1 MTLNFYKSI
10 IKPTADFLS
19 AFILLLL
26 LSPFIL
32 VTMLV
37 LLIAN
42 KGSIFFIQQRPG
54 LHAKPFNIIKFKT
67 MRDAFDQHGNPLP
80 DHIRL
85 TKAGKFVRS
94 ASLDELLQLI
104 NVLKGDMSLIGPRP
118 LLMKYLPRYTEEQAR
133 RHLVRPGISGWA
145 QVNGRNAIS
154 WEEKFKYDIYY
165 VKHQSFSL
173 DFKIFFLTIF
183 NILKRKGINA
193 SQHIPMTEFL
203 GSNSTAP

>member
-1 MTLNFYKSI
+1 MKLSLYKSM
-10 IKPTADFLS
+10 IKPIADFLS
-19 AFILLLL
+19 AFILLLI

-37 LLIAN
+37 LLVAN

-54 LHAKPFNIIKFKT
+54 LNAKPFNIIKFKT
-67 MRDAFDQHGNPLP
+67 MRDAFDQQGNPLP

-85 TKAGKFVRS
+85 TKAGKFIRS

-118 LLMKYLPRYTEEQAR
+118 LLMKYLPRYTKEQAR

-154 WEEKFKYDIYY
+154 WEEKFKLDLYY
-165 VKHQSFSL
+165 VEHQSFNL
-173 DFKIFFLTIF
+173 DLKILFLTII
-183 NILKRKGINA
+183 NILQRKGISA
-193 SQHIPMTEFL
+193 DGQATMEEFK
-203 GSNSTAP
+203 GSSAVS

>member
-1 MTLNFYKSI
+1 MTFNFYKSI

-19 AFILLLL
+19 AFILLLI

-32 VTMLV
+32 ATMLI

-67 MRDAFDQHGNPLP
+67 MRDAVDQHGNPLP

-118 LLMKYLPRYTEEQAR
+118 LLMKYLPRYTEEQSR

-145 QVNGRNAIS
+145 QVNGRNSIS
-154 WEEKFKYDIYY
+154 WEEKFKFDIYY
-165 VKHQSFSL
+165 VEYQSFSL
-173 DFKIFFLTIF
+173 DLKIFFLTII
-183 NILKRKGINA
+183 NILQRKGISA
-193 SQHIPMTEFL
+193 DGQSTMEEFK
-203 GSNSTAP
+203 GSSAVS

>member
-1 MTLNFYKSI
+1 MKVSLYKSI

-19 AFILLLL
+19 AFILLII

-32 VTMLV
+32 ATMLV

-67 MRDAFDQHGNPLP
+67 MRDAFDQHGHPLP

-118 LLMKYLPRYTEEQAR
+118 LLMKYLPRYTEEQSR

-154 WEEKFKYDIYY
+154 WEKKFEYDIYY
-165 VKHQSFSL
+165 VEHQSFSL
-173 DFKIFFLTIF
+173 DLKIFFLTII
-183 NILKRKGINA
+183 NILQRKGISA
-193 SQHIPMTEFL
+193 DGQATMEEFK
-203 GSNSTAP
+203 GSSIVS

>member
-19 AFILLLL
+19 AFILLLI

-42 KGSIFFIQQRPG
+42 KGSVFFIQQRPG

-67 MRDAFDQHGNPLP
+67 MRDAFDSHGNQLP

-118 LLMKYLPRYTEEQAR
+118 LLMKYLPRYTKEQAR

-154 WEEKFKYDIYY
+154 WEEKFKLDLYY
-165 VKHQSFSL
+165 VEHQSFSL
-173 DFKIFFLTIF
+173 DLKILFLTII
-183 NILKRKGINA
+183 NILQRKGISADGQATMEEFRGNA
-193 SQHIPMTEFL
+193 
-203 GSNSTAP
+203 

>member
-1 MTLNFYKSI
+1 MKLSLYKSI
-10 IKPTADFLS
+10 IKPIADFLS
-19 AFILLLL
+19 AFILLLI

-37 LLIAN
+37 LLLAN

-54 LHAKPFNIIKFKT
+54 LNAKPFNIIKFKT

-85 TKAGKFVRS
+85 TKAGKFIRS

-118 LLMKYLPRYTEEQAR
+118 LLMKYLSLYSKEQSR
-133 RHLVRPGISGWA
+133 RHEVKPGISGWA
-145 QVNGRNAIS
+145 QVNGRNAIA
-154 WEEKFKYDIYY
+154 WEEKFDLDLYY
-165 VKHQSFSL
+165 VQHQSFSL
-173 DFKIFFLTIF
+173 DLKILFLTII
-183 NILKRKGINA
+183 NILQRKGISA
-193 SQHIPMTEFL
+193 DGQATMEEFK
-203 GSNSTAP
+203 GSSAVS

>member
-1 MTLNFYKSI
+1 MKLSLYKSI
-10 IKPTADFLS
+10 IKPIADFLS
-19 AFILLLL
+19 AFILLLI

-54 LHAKPFNIIKFKT
+54 LNAKPFNIIKFKT
-67 MRDAFDQHGNPLP
+67 MRDAFDQNGNPLP

-94 ASLDELLQLI
+94 ASIDELLQLI

-118 LLMKYLPRYTEEQAR
+118 LLMKYLPRYTKEQAR

-154 WEEKFKYDIYY
+154 WEEKFKLDIYY
-165 VKHQSFSL
+165 VEHQSLSL
-173 DFKIFFLTIF
+173 DLKTLFLTII
-183 NILKRKGINA
+183 NILQRKGISSDGQA
-193 SQHIPMTEFL
+193 TMEEFK
-203 GSNSTAP
+203 GSSADS

>member
-1 MTLNFYKSI
+1 MKVSLYKSI
-10 IKPTADFLS
+10 IKPIADFLS
-19 AFILLLL
+19 AFILLLI

-37 LLIAN
+37 LLVAN

-67 MRDAFDQHGNPLP
+67 MRDAFDHHGNPLP

-118 LLMKYLPRYTEEQAR
+118 LLMKYLPRYTEEQSR

-154 WEEKFKYDIYY
+154 WEEKFKLDLFY
-165 VKHQSFSL
+165 VQHQSLSL
-173 DFKIFFLTIF
+173 DLKILFLTII
-183 NILKRKGINA
+183 NILQRKGISA
-193 SQHIPMTEFL
+193 DGQATMEEFK
-203 GSNSTAP
+203 GNSAVS

>member
-1 MTLNFYKSI
+1 LYKSI
-10 IKPTADFLS
+10 IKPIADFLS
-19 AFILLLL
+19 AFILLLI

-42 KGSIFFIQQRPG
+42 RGSIFFIQQRPG

-67 MRDAFDQHGNPLP
+67 MRDAFDEHGNPLP

-85 TKAGKFVRS
+85 TKAGKFIRS

-118 LLMKYLPRYTEEQAR
+118 LLMKYLPLYSKEQTC
-133 RHLVRPGISGWA
+133 RHEVKPGISGWA
-145 QVNGRNAIS
+145 QVNGRNAIT
-154 WEEKFKYDIYY
+154 WEEKFKLDLYY
-165 VKHQSFSL
+165 VQHQSFNL
-173 DFKIFFLTIF
+173 DLKILFLTII
-183 NILKRKGINA
+183 NILQRKGISA
-193 SQHIPMTEFL
+193 DGQATMEEFK
-203 GSNSTAP
+203 GSSVVS

>member
-1 MTLNFYKSI
+1 MKLSLYKSI
-10 IKPTADFLS
+10 IKPIADFLS
-19 AFILLLL
+19 AFILLLI

-42 KGSIFFIQQRPG
+42 KGSVFFIQQRPG
-54 LHAKPFNIIKFKT
+54 LNAKPFNIIKFKT
-67 MRDAFDQHGNPLP
+67 MRDAFDQHGHPLP

-118 LLMKYLPRYTEEQAR
+118 LLIKYLPRYTNEQAR

-154 WEEKFKYDIYY
+154 WDQKFEYDLYY
-165 VKHQSFSL
+165 VEHQSFSL

-193 SQHIPMTEFL
+193 TQHVPMTEFL
-203 GSNSTAP
+203 GNNSTAP

>member
-1 MTLNFYKSI
+1 MKLSLYKSI
-10 IKPTADFLS
+10 VKPVADFLS
-19 AFILLLL
+19 AFILLLI

-37 LLIAN
+37 LLVAN

-85 TKAGKFVRS
+85 TKAGKFIRS

-104 NVLKGDMSLIGPRP
+104 NVLKGDMSMIGPRP
-118 LLMKYLPRYTEEQAR
+118 LLMKYLPLYSRQQSR
-133 RHLVRPGISGWA
+133 RHDVKPGISGWA
-145 QVNGRNAIS
+145 QVNGRNAIT
-154 WEEKFKYDIYY
+154 WEEKFKLDIYY
-165 VKHQSFSL
+165 VQHQSFYL
-173 DFKIFFLTIF
+173 DLKVLFLTII
-183 NILKRKGINA
+183 NILKRKDISADGQATIE
-193 SQHIPMTEFL
+193 EFR
-203 GSNSTAP
+203 GNP